1 MIRIGS
7 IYSIRAHR
15 ASAHHP
21 SCPARDGSGP
31 CVGCGTPQAPM
42 VPAPRP
48 SSAWLDDVD
57 ERTRRYHSSTAVGR

>member
-7 IYSIRAHR
+7 IYSLRKHR

-21 SCPARDGSGP
+21 SCPARDGSGA
-31 CVGCGTPQAPM
+31 CLGCGTRAPV

-48 SSAWLDDVD
+48 SAAWLDEAD
-57 ERTRRYHSSTAVGR
+57 EATRRYHSSTAVGR